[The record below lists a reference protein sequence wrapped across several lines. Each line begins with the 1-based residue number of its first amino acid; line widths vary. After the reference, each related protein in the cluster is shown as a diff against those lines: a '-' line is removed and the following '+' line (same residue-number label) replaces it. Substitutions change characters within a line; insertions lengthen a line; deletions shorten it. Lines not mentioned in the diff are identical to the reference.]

1 MDAHIVTYPT
11 YALPVDGG
19 AWRLN
24 IAGLVYETPP
34 LTIRQKMLVRLLGK
48 RMRVEPTELESDLFR
63 SRVAPFFH
71 EPQKRV
77 ELIVRIG
84 DAEFRLHRGTRR
96 NGSFV
101 DWLRLPA
108 AVIDALAESD
118 DSGHRLIRYQ
128 VRPTGDGYAPSA
140 DGLVRLVAHQGLSVI
155 SDIDDTIKETL
166 VDDRRELLVN
176 TFLRSFRPVEGMA
189 DVYQRLYQEG
199 AEFHYVSSSPWQLFQ
214 ALEEHQLATGF
225 PPGTMHLR
233 YFRLRDQFLKKMLI
247 LRRKGKATT
256 IRRILEHFPNRQFV
270 LVGDSGE
277 KDPEIYR
284 KMAVK
289 FERQILGIFVRELPS
304 RPMDYERRRRL
315 QKLSATTTVRIF
327 KTPEELEREVASLVS
342 SPSLAD

>member
-1 MDAHIVTYPT
+1 METHIVTYPT
-11 YALPVDGG
+11 YAIPVEGN

-48 RMRVEPTELESDLFR
+48 RMRVEPAELESPLFR
-63 SRVAPFFH
+63 RRVAPFFH

-77 ELIVRIG
+77 EMIVRLG
-84 DAEFRLHRGTRR
+84 GEEFRLHRGTRS

-101 DWLRLPA
+101 DWMRLSSRA
-108 AVIDALAESD
+108 IDALAETD
-118 DSGHRLIRYQ
+118 HDGHQLVRYQ
-128 VRPTGDGYAPSA
+128 VTTSDGSA
-140 DGLVRLVAHQGLSVI
+140 QPAEGVIRLVPSHGLSVI

-176 TFLRSFRPVEGMA
+176 TFLRTFRPVEGMA
-189 DVYQRLYQEG
+189 DVYRRMYREG
-199 AEFHYVSSSPWQLFQ
+199 AEFHYVSSSPWQLFH
-214 ALEEHQLATGF
+214 ALQEHQSITGF

-256 IRRILEHFPNRQFV
+256 IRRILQHFPDRQFI
-270 LVGDSGE
+270 LIGDSGE

-284 KMAVK
+284 KMAAR
-289 FERQILGIFVRELPS
+289 FDRQILGIFVRELPS

-315 QKLSATTTVRIF
+315 QRLSAATAVRIF
-327 KTPEELEREVASLVS
+327 KTPEELEQEIASLAAV
-342 SPSLAD
+342 PAAPG